1 MCTNNA
7 MNVSR
12 ALSSSRPL
20 ARSYATKHA
29 SKFPRPKPGTAE
41 RPAYHAP
48 DPLVNNPKAA
58 VTTLEDENLT
68 FIHRPPPSAATPHSY
83 TTAPA
88 SPLLNGQQTPAEGP
102 LPPFARPG
110 LQKQIPPRASDE
122 VVAKI
127 RELRASDPDKY
138 SRGELARMFNVTR
151 SFVSMIAP
159 LNVKKR
165 KEITRRMEGE
175 HEEARSKWSERH
187 SLVQAIRRKRRE
199 MW

>member
-1 MCTNNA
+1 

-12 ALSSSRPL
+12 ALASSRPL
-20 ARSYATKHA
+20 ARGYATKH
-29 SKFPRPKPGTAE
+29 SKKFPRPKPGTAE
-41 RPAYHAP
+41 RPAYHAS
-48 DPLVNNPKAA
+48 DPLVDNPKAT
-58 VTTLEDENLT
+58 VVTLEDEGVT

-88 SPLLNGQQTPAEGP
+88 SPLLTSRVSPVDGP

-110 LQKQIPPRASDE
+110 LQKQVPERASDE
-122 VVAKI
+122 VVTKI
-127 RELRASDPDKY
+127 RELRENEPDKY

-151 SFVSMIAP
+151 SFVSLVAP

-165 KEITRRMEGE
+165 KEITKRTETE
-175 HEEARSKWSERH
+175 HAEARSKWSERH

-199 MW
+199 LW